1 MPINYIFDQ
10 TSLNMK
16 TSLLVRFVSLSIL
29 FTTFS
34 CGPTDPPPPEPQFP
48 LTNQFNYQV
57 YWEWNELFKKLDRV
71 ATGYRPCPATR
82 ALAYLGLSAYESVVP
97 GMPFHQSLAP
107 LFTGLDLPQADPD
120 VEYFWPACVSESYY
134 YMLERLFPHLQ
145 NSPNP
150 AAAAA
155 FAQIAILRSSLRSEF
170 SEGMLKLTVL
180 ERSEEFGR
188 NIATAV
194 FNWSKTDLVGH
205 NVFLDPQPSGYV
217 PPYGP
222 GLWKP
227 TPPNYNSALFPTYGQ
242 LRTFAMNQA
251 DLISPPPIPF
261 SELSSSPFYAQTLE
275 VFFTVNNINNPDP
288 NQQDWAYNQL
298 WISEFW
304 SDDNL
309 YSTFSAGTRWI
320 SIADQMVANEELNLA
335 ICAELYAKLGLTLH
349 DLTVATWKSK
359 YIYNVERPIS
369 YIRRVLPSD
378 YFTAAK
384 WKTLLNNPVTGLM
397 GLSPAYPAYP
407 SAHAGYGGGGAKILS
422 SFLENTP
429 GYTGNYN
436 FTDLS
441 HQYEMTFLGTPRTF
455 SSITQMGE
463 ECAYSRIPLGVNY
476 RMDCEAG
483 LELGRLAAQRVLEL
497 PWKK

>member
-1 MPINYIFDQ
+1 
-10 TSLNMK
+10 MK
-16 TSLLVRFVSLSIL
+16 ISLLLRCISLSIL

-34 CGPTDPPPPEPQFP
+34 CGPTNPPPPEPQFP

-107 LFTGLDLPQADPD
+107 LFPGLDLPQADPN

-134 YMLERLFPHLQ
+134 YMLERFFPHLQ

-180 ERSEEFGR
+180 ERSEEFGH

-194 FNWSKTDLVGH
+194 FNWSKTDMLGH
-205 NVFLDPQPSGYV
+205 NVFLNPQPSYQ

-222 GLWKP
+222 GLWQP
-227 TPPNYNSALFPTYGQ
+227 TPPGPFWAMFPFYGGV
-242 LRTFAMNQA
+242 RTFAMNQVE
-251 DLISPPPIPF
+251 LISAPPIPF
-261 SELSSSPFYAQTLE
+261 SELPSSQYYGQLFET
-275 VFFTVNNINNPDP
+275 FHTVNTIKNPPSGLEGWAVD
-288 NQQDWAYNQL
+288 QQ

-349 DLTVATWKSK
+349 DLTVATWQSK
-359 YIYNVERPIS
+359 YFYNVERPIS
-369 YIRRVLPSD
+369 YIRRVLPPD
-378 YFTAAK
+378 YPTAAN
-384 WKTLLNNPVTGLM
+384 WSTLLNNPVTGLT
-397 GLSPAYPAYP
+397 GLTPAYPAYP
-407 SAHAGYGGGGAKILS
+407 SAHAGFGGGGSKILS
-422 SFLENTP
+422 SFLENAP
-429 GYTGNYN
+429 GHTGNYT

-441 HQYEMTFLGTPRTF
+441 HQFETTFVGTPRTF
-455 SSITQMGE
+455 SSIMQMGE

-497 PWKK
+497 PWEK